1 MSIVSSVHSWRLS
14 GNLYF
19 YKQRRYCPFICLP
32 YFFSENYRWWLNST
46 DVRWSSPASYLLE
59 AWRCTGRWSSSC
71 VSAFP
76 VLLLLKI
83 VLLIQND
90 LTFNG
95 QITCGSLGLSTA
107 TVKLI
112 NTDGQEHIACSVG
125 TGPVDAAYKAVDL
138 IVKVLIQQK
147 TLIKLMVKNCNCIYE
162 TSIRYTVRVLR

>member
-1 MSIVSSVHSWRLS
+1 M
-14 GNLYF
+14 
-19 YKQRRYCPFICLP
+19 
-32 YFFSENYRWWLNST
+32 
-46 DVRWSSPASYLLE
+46 
-59 AWRCTGRWSSSC
+59 
-71 VSAFP
+71 
-76 VLLLLKI
+76 KI